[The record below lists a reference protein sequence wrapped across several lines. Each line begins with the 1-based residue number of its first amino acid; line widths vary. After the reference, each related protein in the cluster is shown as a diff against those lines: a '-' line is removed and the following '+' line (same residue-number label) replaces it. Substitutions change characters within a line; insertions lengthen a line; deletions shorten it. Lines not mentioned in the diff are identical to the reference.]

1 MVKFLLRKV
10 VYVILLLWIVSLISF
25 WLSRQVPG
33 DEVLDYLS
41 IDDRS
46 YSAGLNPV
54 EQRKAYQRVA
64 VQRGLDLPPF
74 YFSISPANTNDSINS
89 ILPLDDRKVVASWA
103 AETGNAQSAYDLYKK
118 LIQSL
123 QTSCVTQN
131 SHCSFINQLLSISDP
146 HGLHVITIKI
156 QHMPAK

>member
-1 MVKFLLRKV
+1 M
-10 VYVILLLWIVSLISF
+10 
-25 WLSRQVPG
+25 PG

-54 EQRKAYQRVA
+54 EQRKAYKRVA

-146 HGLHVITIKI
+146 HGLHAYLKDATDSLG
-156 QHMPAK
+156 HD